1 MFSKGEDGMEHNGTF
16 EDFSGMFDPVFFRYH
31 RASYMAFTMLSDAS
45 DGKYFST
52 VRVVRLLQNGEGND
66 SPYVTM
72 STGSP
77 ASGLVLG
84 ISQPTS
90 DSVVLDENV
99 NGNMVAALAMRNIG
113 GTIYLLGSDTNNA
126 LALYKLK

>member
-1 MFSKGEDGMEHNGTF
+1 M
-16 EDFSGMFDPVFFRYH
+16 
-31 RASYMAFTMLSDAS
+31 
-45 DGKYFST
+45 
-52 VRVVRLLQNGEGND
+52 VRLLQNGEGND

-72 STGSP
+72 STVSP

-99 NGNMVAALAMRNIG
+99 NGNMVAGLAMRNIG